1 MNEISNENRTMPF
14 TLFFTPK
21 SPKGDF
27 RCLPVNMMLA
37 ALAPFRGLGVKI
49 TKLNYWLYIL
59 STLFITLTNQILAEN
74 LVTYKAP
81 ADAEAAPEFELEVN
95 GQKIFVYNT
104 RIAAFAYFS
113 FEGKVNVKV
122 TFLSPV
128 YNFDIRP
135 KSKNIIAELNRNQI
149 HFTLENPVNI
159 SVEINKNIKR
169 PLFIF
174 ASPLETD
181 VPDKTNEN
189 VIFFEAGKIHYPGE
203 VMIKSNQTVY
213 IEGGAIVRG
222 NFMTDKGKNIKIMG
236 RGILDNSR
244 YLKGEHRPI
253 EINQCEN
260 VLIEGIIMTEC
271 RHWSCAST
279 ASNKVTYNNLKIV
292 SENDWDDGIDI
303 VGSTNVLVNNCF
315 IRTKDDCIAIKSGVN
330 YFTKFNSS
338 INVNNVTI
346 QNSVMWNGVWGNAL
360 EIGFE
365 TRSDTIQNISFKNC
379 DLIHVEGPEGTF
391 TIHNGDRAVVKN
403 VLYEDIRVEDSRGW
417 LIDFKILESQYSK
430 DKQRGKIENIHFKN
444 ITVEGDIFP
453 YSQLL
458 GFDET
463 HRISGVTL
471 ENFVIHGTRVN
482 STYNGMIA
490 TNYANDITFK

>member
-1 MNEISNENRTMPF
+1 M
-14 TLFFTPK
+14 K
-21 SPKGDF
+21 
-27 RCLPVNMMLA
+27 
-37 ALAPFRGLGVKI
+37 
-49 TKLNYWLYIL
+49 TKLLSIL
-59 STLFITLTNQILAEN
+59 VVALTIKIHAQN
-74 LVTYKAP
+74 LVTYKTP

-113 FEGKVNVKV
+113 FEGKVDVKV

-135 KSKNIIAELNRNQI
+135 KSKNIDAKLNRNQI
-149 HFTLENPVNI
+149 HFSLENHANI

-174 ASPLETD
+174 ANPLETD
-181 VPDKTNEN
+181 IPDKTNEN

-203 VMIKSNQTVY
+203 VLIKSNQTVY

-222 NFMTDKGKNIKIMG
+222 NLMTDKGKNIKITG

-244 YLKGEHRPI
+244 YLKGEYRPI

-260 VLIEGIIMTEC
+260 VLIEGIILTEC

-279 ASNKVTYNNLKIV
+279 ASKNVTYNNLKIV

-303 VGSTNVLVNNCF
+303 VGSTDVLVNNCF

-365 TRSDTIQNISFKNC
+365 TRSDTIQKITFRNC
-379 DLIHVEGPEGTF
+379 DLIHTEGPEGTF

-403 VLYEDIRVEDSRGW
+403 VLYDDIRVEDSHGW
-417 LIDFKILESQYSK
+417 LIDFKILFSQYSK
-430 DKQRGKIENIHFKN
+430 DTTRGKIEEVHFRNIQ
-444 ITVEGDIFP
+444 VEGDRLP
-453 YSQLL
+453 YSQML
-458 GFDET
+458 GFSDDFG
-463 HRISGVTL
+463 IKNVTL
-471 ENFVIHGTRVN
+471 ENFYLHGVKVT
-482 STYNGMIA
+482 STYNGMIT
-490 TNYANDITFK
+490 TNHCTGLIFK

>member
-1 MNEISNENRTMPF
+1 MKN
-14 TLFFTPK
+14 L
-21 SPKGDF
+21 
-27 RCLPVNMMLA
+27 LPILIILMAICSHATNLITYP
-37 ALAPFRGLGVKI
+37 AP
-49 TKLNYWLYIL
+49 
-59 STLFITLTNQILAEN
+59 Q
-74 LVTYKAP
+74 
-81 ADAEAAPEFELEVN
+81 DAEAAPEFELEVN
-95 GQKIFVYNT
+95 GQPVFVYNT
-104 RIAAFAYFS
+104 RTAAVAYFS
-113 FEGKVNVKV
+113 FEGKVDIKI

-128 YNFDIRP
+128 YTFDIRP
-135 KSKNIIAELNRNQI
+135 KSRNIAGELYRNQVR
-149 HFTLENPVNI
+149 FSLDNPENL

-174 ASPLETD
+174 ANPLESNI
-181 VPDKTNEN
+181 PDKADKN

-203 VMIKSNQTVY
+203 VFIKSNQTVY

-222 NFMTDKGKNIKIMG
+222 HFMTDKAQNIKITG

-253 EINQCEN
+253 EINQCKN
-260 VLIEGIIMTEC
+260 VLVEGIILTES

-279 ASNKVTYNNLKIV
+279 ASSHVTYNNLKIV

-303 VGSTNVLVNNCF
+303 VGSQHVLVNNCF

-338 INVNNVTI
+338 FTVDDVVV
-346 QNSVMWNGVWGNAL
+346 QNSVMWNGAWGNAL

-365 TRSDTIQNISFKNC
+365 TRSDTIKNVTFKNC

-391 TIHNGDRAVVKN
+391 TIHNGDRAIVKN
-403 VLYEDIRVEDSRGW
+403 VLYEDIRVEDSQGW
-417 LIDFKILESQYSK
+417 LIDFKILFSQYSK
-430 DKQRGKIENIHFKN
+430 DKKRGKIEDIRFRN
-444 ITVEGDIFP
+444 ITVEGERFP

-463 HRISGVTL
+463 HRIKGVSL
-471 ENFVIHGTRVN
+471 ENFVIHGIKVT
-482 STYNGMIA
+482 STYNGMIT
-490 TNYANDITFK
+490 TNNADELTFK

>member
-1 MNEISNENRTMPF
+1 MKP
-14 TLFFTPK
+14 L
-21 SPKGDF
+21 
-27 RCLPVNMMLA
+27 
-37 ALAPFRGLGVKI
+37 
-49 TKLNYWLYIL
+49 
-59 STLFITLTNQILAEN
+59 ILAFVFNFIALYLNAGN
-74 LVTYKAP
+74 LITYPNP
-81 ADAEAAPEFELEVN
+81 ADAEAAPEFEVEVN
-95 GQKIFVYNT
+95 GQKLFVYNT

-113 FEGKVNVKV
+113 FEGKVDVKV
-122 TFLSPV
+122 TFAGPV

-135 KSKNIIAELNRNQI
+135 KSKNIEGMLYRNQI
-149 HFTLENPVNI
+149 RFSIENQANL

-174 ASPLETD
+174 ANPIETE
-181 VPDKTNEN
+181 VPKKDDPN

-203 VMIKSNQTVY
+203 VLVKSNQTVY
-213 IEGGAIVRG
+213 IEGGSVVRG
-222 NFMTDKGKNIKIMG
+222 HFMTGQGKNIKIMG

-244 YLKGEHRPI
+244 YLKGQHRPI
-253 EINQCEN
+253 EINQCDN
-260 VLIEGIIMTEC
+260 VLIEGIILTEG

-279 ASNKVTYNNLKIV
+279 ASTNVTYNNLKII

-330 YFTKFNSS
+330 YFTDFNSS
-338 INVNNVTI
+338 INVDNITI
-346 QNSVMWNGVWGNAL
+346 QNSVLWNGVWGNGL

-365 TRSDTIQNISFKNC
+365 TRSDTIKNVTFKNC

-391 TIHNGDRAVVKN
+391 TIHNGDRAVVTN
-403 VLYEDIRVEDSRGW
+403 ILYEDIRVEDSRGW

-430 DKQRGKIENIHFKN
+430 DKQRGKIENVHFKN

-458 GFDET
+458 GFDNN
-463 HRISGVTL
+463 HKISGVTL
-471 ENFVIHGTRVN
+471 ENFVIHGTKVT
-482 STYNGMIA
+482 STYNGMIT
-490 TNYANDITFK
+490 TNYADAITFKY